1 VMGIRPHFVDL
12 SSAGITS
19 NTNAW
24 PATLLHALRIGRDI
38 HADFDVAGQT
48 IKAELSG
55 EVDVH
60 TDATLYFPPEHCFFF
75 GPDGSRLG

>member
-1 VMGIRPHFVDL
+1 MAGGFSGGGIQEQRRRELVFAEVEHGL
-12 SSAGITS
+12 
-19 NTNAW
+19 
-24 PATLLHALRIGRDI
+24 
-38 HADFDVAGQT
+38 DVAGQT